1 MLLSVFRQSNSPRPQ
16 QPQRRLGML
25 TATLG
30 LGLSISIG
38 LSACSSTE
46 TGQAGADAGVEAGVA
61 VQADVPKVTLITA
74 GTDAGELR
82 ELRYANTGEQQVTLA
97 LSEGFSQNT
106 WQAAAVKPIPPAPDL
121 TSSELVTLSTQAT
134 ATQAAGGG
142 GEDGEDDAPE
152 RTVQLSF
159 AQVEYDNLEQASEV
173 RSAEGFGM
181 TWFATSRGQI
191 SELSLQAPA
200 AATDTGRA
208 IAEQHLLRLISTQ
221 VVFPEEPVGVGA
233 IWTVENRVSGE
244 YSMLQTNTYTISSI
258 EGDVVKLQVDVAQ
271 RPSLGALE
279 AADGTTLNVMSSET
293 TSASEITVDLGHPL
307 PIAGQM
313 AYTTR
318 IVYGQEESE
327 ARVVQDQTTAVRFNN

>member
-1 MLLSVFRQSNSPRPQ
+1 QKCIRDRPQ
-16 QPQRRLGML
+16 RPQRRLGML

-30 LGLSISIG
+30 FGLCISIG

-74 GTDAGELR
+74 GTDAGKLR

-106 WQAAAVKPIPPAPDL
+106 WQAAAVEPIPAAPDL

-142 GEDGEDDAPE
+142 EDGEGGEDDAPE